1 MPVFFI
7 NVFHTGKT
15 SEDNFNV
22 SVPMAYRAI
31 KQLLLIN
38 KPAKPWILLNN
49 KWQIKKENKPSKI
62 V

>member
-1 MPVFFI
+1 MPVFLI
-7 NVFHTGKT
+7 NVFNTGKT

-22 SVPMAYRAI
+22 KVPVAYNAM
-31 KQLLLIN
+31 KEKLLIN

-49 KWQIKKENKPSKI
+49 KWQIKKENKPNKM

>member
-1 MPVFFI
+1 MPAFLS

-15 SEDNFNV
+15 SADNFNV
-22 SVPMAYRAI
+22 KVPVAYKAMKEMLR
-31 KQLLLIN
+31 IN

-49 KWQIKKENKPSKI
+49 RWQIKKENKPNRI